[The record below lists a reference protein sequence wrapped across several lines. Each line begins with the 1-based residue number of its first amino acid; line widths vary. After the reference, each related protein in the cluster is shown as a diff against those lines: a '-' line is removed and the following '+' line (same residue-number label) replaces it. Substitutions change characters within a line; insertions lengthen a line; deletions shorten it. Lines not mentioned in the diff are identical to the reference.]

1 LFVFQLLECKNND
14 FYSEKEIFS
23 PFNNIPFRRE
33 ARGEKVED
41 GAGWMRRQMLSQ
53 PSFGDGRAALFA
65 RKLSPAAL
73 ELCYSYPGAV
83 LQSLCKVAPGL
94 LEKVYG
100 GLGKIL
106 RTAAPSPPTAH
117 LSSTKATACGHS
129 SPDIKE
135 EGCNP
140 MGYSLRTM
148 SVFLCLIQALQC
160 A

>member
-1 LFVFQLLECKNND
+1 MIFIQKKKNFRLLI
-14 FYSEKEIFS
+14 IFLS
-23 PFNNIPFRRE
+23 GERQE
-33 ARGEKVED
+33 ARRLRMVPGGCVARCCHNPHLERGE
-41 GAGWMRRQMLSQ
+41 RRFL
-53 PSFGDGRAALFA
+53 P

-106 RTAAPSPPTAH
+106 LTTATSPPTAH
-117 LSSTKATACGHS
+117 LSSTKGTACGHS
-129 SPDIKE
+129 SPDIKK

>member
-1 LFVFQLLECKNND
+1 MIFIQKKKYFRLLT
-14 FYSEKEIFS
+14 IFLS
-23 PFNNIPFRRE
+23 GERQETRRLRMVPGGCV
-33 ARGEKVED
+33 ARCCHNPHFGE
-41 GAGWMRRQMLSQ
+41 
-53 PSFGDGRAALFA
+53 GRAALFA

-73 ELCYSYPGAV
+73 ELYYSYPGAV